1 MVDTDC
7 NTLSEFSDTSSQ
19 KGDRPRVVKVVLR
32 LDDALY
38 KLVRL
43 YCAQHGK
50 TLSGL
55 MRELIEAAHAGQ
67 HGAA

>member
-1 MVDTDC
+1 MNESLCT
-7 NTLSEFSDTSSQ
+7 TLNEFSDTSQ